1 MNEVGILIAA
11 TVACWIVAG
20 AVAVAVAQ
28 GSSLRSAASLSSL
41 GGILALAAGVWI
53 VVGHLTWQ
61 LHVGGGVAGEVGLR
75 ITPLSGV
82 FVIALGL
89 VAAAIGAYLPR
100 YHRAG
105 PGTGAYLL
113 VYQGALIA
121 SLVVLAA
128 SSITVFLVAW
138 ESMTLTSFLMIVRH
152 RRDPAV
158 VQGGFLFLA
167 LGEVGFALIV
177 AALAILGTQAG
188 STSFSVIAA
197 HAPHL
202 SAGWAD
208 AVFVLALLGFGFKA
222 GLVPLHIWLPAAHP
236 VAPADGSGFLSGVVT
251 KLGVFGFALVAF
263 QLLPSG
269 PAWWGVLALGLGS
282 LSAALGVLYS
292 LMERDW
298 KRFLAYSTIENIGIV
313 FVALGASLAFFES
326 HQPAVGALLL
336 IAGLYHVLN
345 HAAYKTLLFLE
356 TGVVEHAVGSRD
368 LDRLGGL
375 ARRMPRAAALTLVG
389 TLGIAAL
396 PPLNGFVSEW
406 LVFQGLFQ
414 GFRIPSHVIG
424 VVLVIAAATL
434 ALTGGMAIN
443 AFARAFGIPF
453 LGMARSEEAA
463 VANEVGQPV
472 AGPALLAVACCFLAV
487 GAPLVLTAL
496 DRVVQATTSENILA
510 KLIVPGLT
518 VIPAHTDFSAFSP
531 TYLAVCLLAMLLV
544 PVLIVRSRTR
554 VAKNRSVPVWAGGI
568 LRFRPRMQYTATTHA
583 NPVRVTFE
591 GLYRPQVKLTR
602 ASDDPAGRS
611 GPVHYHFQVTP
622 LFERYLYQPIVR
634 LVEAMARLVQP
645 IQAGDVNLY
654 LLYVFVTILIAY
666 LVAVR

>member
-1 MNEVGILIAA
+1 
-11 TVACWIVAG
+11 
-20 AVAVAVAQ
+20 
-28 GSSLRSAASLSSL
+28 
-41 GGILALAAGVWI
+41 
-53 VVGHLTWQ
+53 
-61 LHVGGGVAGEVGLR
+61 
-75 ITPLSGV
+75 
-82 FVIALGL
+82 
-89 VAAAIGAYLPR
+89 
-100 YHRAG
+100 
-105 PGTGAYLL
+105 
-113 VYQGALIA
+113 
-121 SLVVLAA
+121 
-128 SSITVFLVAW
+128 
-138 ESMTLTSFLMIVRH
+138 
-152 RRDPAV
+152 
-158 VQGGFLFLA
+158 
-167 LGEVGFALIV
+167 
-177 AALAILGTQAG
+177 
-188 STSFSVIAA
+188 
-197 HAPHL
+197 
-202 SAGWAD
+202 
-208 AVFVLALLGFGFKA
+208 
-222 GLVPLHIWLPAAHP
+222 
-236 VAPADGSGFLSGVVT
+236 
-251 KLGVFGFALVAF
+251 
-263 QLLPSG
+263 
-269 PAWWGVLALGLGS
+269 
-282 LSAALGVLYS
+282 
-292 LMERDW
+292 
-298 KRFLAYSTIENIGIV
+298 
-313 FVALGASLAFFES
+313 
-326 HQPAVGALLL
+326 
-336 IAGLYHVLN
+336 
-345 HAAYKTLLFLE
+345 
-356 TGVVEHAVGSRD
+356 
-368 LDRLGGL
+368 
-375 ARRMPRAAALTLVG
+375 MPWAAALTLVG

-396 PPLNGFVSEW
+396 PPLNGFVSEL
-406 LVFQGLFQ
+406 LVFQGLLQ

-487 GAPLVLTAL
+487 GAPLVLTGL
-496 DRVVQATTSENILA
+496 DRVVQATTGENILA